1 MAINETVKAVADI
14 VSKEISFDGE
24 ARQIKV
30 NDTAYEKALE
40 TINEKEGTKVTT
52 SDTKAVFG
60 ALSLFSA
67 GSGLATGELAI
78 NEMSKKKNSD
88 IEALSAKFPVAKQV
102 SITHNVSRKFDA
114 TPIRGKDGADP
125 ETLIKY
131 GRLDT
136 KLEVRSIKPNSN
148 AVHKE
153 VRDYLYEIAE
163 RKLSD

>member
-1 MAINETVKAVADI
+1 MAINETVKTIADV

-30 NDTAYEKALE
+30 SDDAYEKALE
-40 TINEKEGTKVTT
+40 TINEKEGTKVTKE
-52 SDTKAVFG
+52 DTKAVFG

-78 NEMSKKKNSD
+78 NEMSKKANAD
-88 IEALSAKFPVAKQV
+88 VEALSAKFTVAKQV

-114 TPIRGKDGADP
+114 TPIKGKGGAEP
-125 ETLIKY
+125 ETVIKY

-136 KLEVRSIKPNSN
+136 KLEVRSIKPSSN
-148 AVHKE
+148 AVHRE

-163 RKLSD
+163 KKVSD